1 MKIYKDMLLLLILSL
16 VLIGGI
22 NDINQA
28 KKQREQ
34 INIST
39 NKGNFKFKNDK
50 EFIEF
55 MEGWSN

>member
-16 VLIGGI
+16 VLFGGI

-39 NKGNFKFKNDK
+39 NKGNFKFNSIE
-50 EFIEF
+50 EFERHY
-55 MEGWSN
+55 EGVE